1 MRIRRLSPRT
11 RTRFL
16 ASGLFLIGL
25 STTANLL
32 SPAGLSGES
41 SDAQSL
47 TKARAELA
55 VDVQPAARRSPDCPA
70 AG

>member
-25 STTANLL
+25 STTASLFTPEASPGEQPGARNLPTATL
-32 SPAGLSGES
+32 AADVKP
-41 SDAQSL
+41 DA
-47 TKARAELA
+47 RRA
-55 VDVQPAARRSPDCPA
+55 VDCQA

>member
-25 STTANLL
+25 STTASLL
-32 SPAGLSGES
+32 APEES
-41 SDAQSL
+41 LREQPGIQ
-47 TKARAELA
+47 
-55 VDVQPAARRSPDCPA
+55 VVPAATLAADTNPTVQHSRNCPE